1 MRGGTLP
8 TWRGERPISGKDH
21 VESQHVVLI
30 LTHARLAAL
39 CLLVAAMHATGM
51 HTFRIPP
58 VDLFAPL
65 VGTAARVPQAAGP
78 RGILPCLCDAYWQSA
93 ATSAAL
99 ARAARDDFMRI

>member
-8 TWRGERPISGKDH
+8 TWRGERASGGKDH
-21 VESQHVVLI
+21 IESQHVVLI

-58 VDLFAPL
+58 VDLFAPP
-65 VGTAARVPQAAGP
+65 VGTAVRAGS
-78 RGILPCLCDAYWQSA
+78 W
-93 ATSAAL
+93 
-99 ARAARDDFMRI
+99 AARHIAVFVRRAPPLAVGCYERSACTCCQG